1 MRPAAGLL
9 GVALALVYAAPA
21 SSVVITSDKGG
32 QIGAYVARYSKVRQ
46 RGERVVIDGV
56 CLSACTIVVGMIPPE
71 RLCATRNAVL
81 GFHAAW
87 FPDGEGGMRPSREA
101 TQVLMKFYPPSLRQ
115 WIARRGGLNSQLML
129 LQGRELAAYRPVLRR
144 LRAGVAPGTR
154 GPRQSSKA
162 EPARADDDRRAAGR
176 GSRHREIGIGP
187 ERLDQHARQPHF
199 RRRHDGDEGGIIA
212 LRGRALPLGGKAG
225 EEMHRA
231 EMRRAERQSVQAL
244 QPGQQQRRRG
254 RTPSPSSA
262 GRRRALPR
270 PIRSSGRT
278 RTMIRPEAANSP
290 ISATTPI
297 AHSAPMA
304 GPSRPF
310 AAHCRLA
317 KPYSTAW
324 LA

>member
-115 WIARRGGLNSQLML
+115 WIARRGGLNSRLML
-129 LQGRELAAYRPVLRR
+129 LQGRELAAIVPSCDSSPSET
-144 LRAGVAPGTR
+144 RAGRDVGAV
-154 GPRQSSKA
+154 Q
-162 EPARADDDRRAAGR
+162 ARPSRRAPAT
-176 GSRHREIGIGP
+176 
-187 ERLDQHARQPHF
+187 
-199 RRRHDGDEGGIIA
+199 IA
-212 LRGRALPLGGKAG
+212 ALPA
-225 EEMHRA
+225 A
-231 EMRRAERQSVQAL
+231 
-244 QPGQQQRRRG
+244 
-254 RTPSPSSA
+254 
-262 GRRRALPR
+262 
-270 PIRSSGRT
+270 
-278 RTMIRPEAANSP
+278 EAA
-290 ISATTPI
+290 I
-297 AHSAPMA
+297 A
-304 GPSRPF
+304 R
-310 AAHCRLA
+310 
-317 KPYSTAW
+317 
-324 LA
+324 